1 MSWRSEKEEEDFQ
14 NAIELEIICNDEYCP
29 FFYEHKSSPSFP
41 NCEGCYC
48 EEAWENFCDK
58 NDKEYE
64 K

>member
-1 MSWRSEKEEEDFQ
+1 MTTMT
-14 NAIELEIICNDEYCP
+14 ELKPCP

-48 EEAWENFCDK
+48 EEAWENYCDK

-64 K
+64 Q